1 MLLPVLLNYD
11 RGCIKRVT
19 TSLCGVQ
26 GVRGIR
32 KIEQRLN
39 IQKISTWNV
48 VIVGFSFG
56 RNKHRHTKVDCLNLI
71 EMLHG
76 VLSELSSYNCWTVG
90 CIQVAPHLDRLVER
104 SREKAHITHGKC
116 SCSKKSSDIRI
127 VSPQRAIP

>member
-19 TSLCGVQ
+19 TCLCGVQ

-76 VLSELSSYNCWTVG
+76 GVIGALIIQLLDCRVYTG
-90 CIQVAPHLDRLVER
+90 CPT
-104 SREKAHITHGKC
+104 S
-116 SCSKKSSDIRI
+116 
-127 VSPQRAIP
+127 